1 MKKSFA
7 LKLTPLLTYLCHSGV
22 KYQQITTNRKGK
34 SSACDT
40 LSSLRNREFCKLND
54 VFYSPHGCKGLK
66 VSKTISR
73 LTEIFGW
80 ISIASFAL
88 PKWVSAFFVL
98 QKPLHCYSQTVDDL
112 QPAVCPSSLS
122 PQTPKRLPWQPKIKL
137 PGQQT
142 QIIAPFFR

>member
-7 LKLTPLLTYLCHSGV
+7 LKLTPLLTHLRRSGV
-22 KYQQITTNRKGK
+22 KYQQTATNRKGK

-40 LSSLRNREFCKLND
+40 LSSPRNGEFWKLND
-54 VFYSPHGCKGLK
+54 VFYSPHSCKGLD
-66 VSKTISR
+66 SKANSR

-80 ISIASFAL
+80 ISRPPFAL
-88 PKWVSAFFVL
+88 PKRVSAFFVL
-98 QKPLHCYSQTVDDL
+98 QKPLHCDSQTADDL

-122 PQTPKRLPWQPKIKL
+122 PQTPQRLPWQPKIKL